1 MFSITQLT
9 LVRSILSSGRRL
21 TQNQFCSDLV
31 AQGCRQC
38 VKDIGYSNPSS
49 PETLL
54 QNNSCFFS
62 QLQSWR
68 HFFIGRDYV
77 SKLFTKL
84 LVSTNKLAASI
95 LAHYYF
101 FARHWL
107 PESTAFHSVSGF
119 ILILFKIPAI
129 ITP

>member
-54 QNNSCFFS
+54 QNNSFFFFTVTILKKFLDWERLCFKVV
-62 QLQSWR
+62 
-68 HFFIGRDYV
+68 H
-77 SKLFTKL
+77 K
-84 LVSTNKLAASI
+84 AAS
-95 LAHYYF
+95 F
-101 FARHWL
+101 N
-107 PESTAFHSVSGF
+107 
-119 ILILFKIPAI
+119 
-129 ITP
+129 